1 MSDTKLNYSLYL
13 VTDRQILAGR
23 ELCACVEQ
31 AIRGGV
37 TLVQLREKTVSSLEF
52 YQVACKLR
60 QLTDDYKVPL
70 IINDRLDIALAV
82 EAAGLHIGQDD
93 MPAEIARR
101 LLGPGK
107 ILGVS
112 VSSVEEARAA
122 VQAGADYLGVGAVFP
137 TASKADAN
145 AVSFGELARIKRA
158 VDVPVVAIGG
168 IAADNLA
175 KVRAVGVDGAAVI
188 SAILGRQDCHD
199 AAQGLARIWAEN

>member
-37 TLVQLREKTVSSLEF
+37 TLVQLREKAVSSLEF
-52 YQVACKLR
+52 YQVACKLK
-60 QLTDDYKVPL
+60 QLTDDYNVPL

-93 MPAEIARR
+93 LPAEIARR

-137 TASKADAN
+137 TASKADAD
-145 AVSFGELARIKRA
+145 AVSLAELARIKRA

-175 KVRAVGVDGAAVI
+175 KVRAAGVDGAAVI

-199 AAQGLARIWAEN
+199 AAEGLARLWAEN